1 MKPIIYPRLT
11 TLETLFSSKAMA
23 PLKALGRAGLF
34 GSLFNKFDGGI
45 ELLDDLD
52 DHWTTRHHRRE
63 REFFVHELQKLARE
77 KGVRV
82 SVLSGDVHLAAVGA
96 FRTSPTPDPSFMTRY
111 KRKSRS
117 RSISKHKAKAEDI
130 LSEQSDP
137 NYIPNIISSA
147 ITNRPPARAVANIL
161 SRCDRVHFL
170 DERTEE
176 RMVPIFGEDVD
187 GRRRYNTHL
196 MARRNWCD
204 IAEVGNE
211 VLDGMADGTADGVD
225 GMDGTAEMD
234 GDAEGQGKKE
244 KEKGGEQGE
253 KSDLRVQ
260 LRIEMDEGDPAGW
273 TKGYELIVPGL
284 V

>member
-1 MKPIIYPRLT
+1 MI
-11 TLETLFSSKAMA
+11 

-34 GSLFNKFDGGI
+34 GPFFNKFDGGI

-52 DHWTTRHHRRE
+52 DHWTTRNHRRE
-63 REFFVHELQKLARE
+63 RESFVHELQNLARE

-96 FRTSPTPDPSFMTRY
+96 FRTTPTPSPSSSWMTRY
-111 KRKSRS
+111 KRKTRS
-117 RSISKHKAKAEDI
+117 KKNKAKEDV
-130 LSEQSDP
+130 LTEQSDP

-147 ITNRPPARAVANIL
+147 ITNRPPARAIADIL
-161 SRCDRVHFL
+161 NRCDRVHFL

-176 RMVPIFGEDVD
+176 RMVPVFGEDVD
-187 GRRRYNTHL
+187 GSRRHNTHL

-204 IAEVGNE
+204 IAEFGSE
-211 VLDGMADGTADGVD
+211 FLDGVADGTADGTD
-225 GMDGTAEMD
+225 GMD

-244 KEKGGEQGE
+244 KEKEKGGERGE
-253 KSDLRVQ
+253 RSDLRVQ
-260 LRIEMDEGDPAGW
+260 LRIEMDEGNPAGW